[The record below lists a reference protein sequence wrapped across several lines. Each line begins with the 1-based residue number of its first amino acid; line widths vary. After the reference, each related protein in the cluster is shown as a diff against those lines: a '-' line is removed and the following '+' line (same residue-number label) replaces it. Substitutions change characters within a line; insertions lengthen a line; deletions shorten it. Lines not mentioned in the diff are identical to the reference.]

1 MRSRSWARC
10 GAVRRPRARSRPATS
25 SLLAARL
32 GIGVGQ
38 AGFGPA
44 ASALL
49 GATFPAERRAT
60 VLGVFQMGA
69 PLGIVTGAV
78 VGSLV
83 SAHWGWRAAF
93 LVVALPGLVLALLAL
108 RMGDYRNVPERSR
121 GRAAAATLLRARSA
135 LGAML
140 GGALLLVIF
149 STLYTWLPTHLERAY
164 GMPPARAGV
173 LASTVVLAG
182 ALGTASAGLVADRLA
197 RRDVRWRMFVPAVAA
212 VATTATLG
220 TAFVAVP
227 PGGTQMVLILLGGA
241 TATTAIGP
249 AAAVVLDVVP
259 PGVRATA
266 VSIFAVV
273 QNLMGLAVGPVLT
286 GALADR
292 WGLTTA
298 LASVAVLGLAA
309 GFAFWWGSRSYGQ
322 DRVRVGLSLR
332 RCRGPVVRKPLQGD
346 QLHAEALEASD
357 DPVQR
362 GLVHD
367 GTPQLGLRTEDHR
380 AERVQRGE
388 DVRAD
393 PSPDPERVLVAHC
406 ASRSCAPRAGPIL
419 AGAGMSW
426 DRPAG
431 TSPTVCGY
439 SAEKFSPPV
448 VTDVVSRPRLH
459 PPVTARSAAPVTVV
473 AATAGWGKTIFAA
486 SWLAGRGR

>member
-1 MRSRSWARC
+1 MSGAAHGTFAPRTALALLCALLVLDFADRQVVVTAFPYLRAEFAVTEAQLGALVSAVSVVIALTALPLALVVDRWSR
-10 GAVRRPRARSRPATS
+10 VRAIAIMGTLWSVATAACAFAPGYLA
-25 SLLAARL
+25 LLAARI

-49 GATFPAERRAT
+49 GATFPPERRAT
-60 VLGVFQMGA
+60 VLGIFQMGA

-83 SAHWGWRAAF
+83 SAHWGWRPAF

-108 RMGDYRNVPERSR
+108 RLRDYRTVPQRSR
-121 GRAAAATLLRARSA
+121 GRAAAATLLGARSA

-140 GGALLLVIF
+140 GGALLLVIV

-182 ALGTASAGLVADRLA
+182 APGTATAGLVSDRLA

-220 TAFVAVP
+220 IAFVAVP
-227 PGGTQMVLILLGGA
+227 PGVTQMVLVLLGGA

-259 PGVRATA
+259 PGVSATA
-266 VSIFAVV
+266 VSIFALV

-298 LASVAVLGLAA
+298 LASVAGAGLAA
-309 GFAFWWGSRSYGQ
+309 GFAFWWGSRSYGR
-322 DRVRVGLSLR
+322 DRMREGLGHR
-332 RCRGPVVRKPLQGD
+332 RCRRT
-346 QLHAEALEASD
+346 A
-357 DPVQR
+357 VQKLS
-362 GLVHD
+362 GIGVHD
-367 GTPQLGLRTEDHR
+367 EPCRLR
-380 AERVQRGE
+380 
-388 DVRAD
+388 
-393 PSPDPERVLVAHC
+393 
-406 ASRSCAPRAGPIL
+406 
-419 AGAGMSW
+419 
-426 DRPAG
+426 
-431 TSPTVCGY
+431 
-439 SAEKFSPPV
+439 
-448 VTDVVSRPRLH
+448 
-459 PPVTARSAAPVTVV
+459 
-473 AATAGWGKTIFAA
+473 
-486 SWLAGRGR
+486 